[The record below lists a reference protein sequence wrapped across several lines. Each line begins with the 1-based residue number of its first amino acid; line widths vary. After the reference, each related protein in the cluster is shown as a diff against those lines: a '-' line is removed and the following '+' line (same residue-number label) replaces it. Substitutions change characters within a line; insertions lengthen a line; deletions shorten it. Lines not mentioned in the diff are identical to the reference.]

1 MVNYETTE
9 NSLFQ
14 YWLTGN
20 QSMLHPCEI
29 VQVIKFL
36 ITICSC
42 CRSMVLNHCS
52 WDKHCWNMFM
62 HIGYKLWIKI
72 VMWNLLV
79 LLCIR
84 GIYIYQ
90 KKITDFLLFLS
101 CSVCLVSV
109 CLSSIEMERLTG
121 WQLWVSLWR
130 VQWRQSSHPDNMSNF
145 CPHSPLLVFY
155 LYTLSFQCKDTNT
168 HIYNSNW
175 NIDKIVFMMK

>member
-90 KKITDFLLFLS
+90 KKNHRFPSVSFMLCLPRICLSFIHWNGKIDRVTALGVTVTCSVTTKQSPWQYIQFLS
-101 CSVCLVSV
+101 SLSTACILFVYSVVS
-109 CLSSIEMERLTG
+109 MQR
-121 WQLWVSLWR
+121 
-130 VQWRQSSHPDNMSNF
+130 HK
-145 CPHSPLLVFY
+145 H
-155 LYTLSFQCKDTNT
+155 T
-168 HIYNSNW
+168 HL
-175 NIDKIVFMMK
+175 

>member
-1 MVNYETTE
+1 M
-9 NSLFQ
+9 S
-14 YWLTGN
+14 YWSRPLTLASSNPTGN

-90 KKITDFLLFLS
+90 NNHRFPSVSFMLCLPRICLSFIHWNGKIDRVTA
-101 CSVCLVSV
+101 LVSP
-109 CLSSIEMERLTG
+109 
-121 WQLWVSLWR
+121 WR